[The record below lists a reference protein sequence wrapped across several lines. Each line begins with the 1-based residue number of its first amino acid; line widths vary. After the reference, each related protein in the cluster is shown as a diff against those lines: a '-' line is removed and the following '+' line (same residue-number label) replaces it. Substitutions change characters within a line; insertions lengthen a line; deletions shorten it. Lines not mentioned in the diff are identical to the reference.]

1 MGLTFKKILKKL
13 ILLIVPPI
21 LYAFLVY
28 SILKVF
34 GYKLAGFL
42 IAYFIPP
49 AGKESIIPL
58 MVSYL
63 SDYGAFAVVITILLI
78 TATDAFT
85 AFFIIWNFD
94 IVLMIPKIGEIILK
108 LEEKA
113 KKFIE
118 EYDLAKNTYLGL
130 FIFVFI
136 PFQGTGS
143 TTASII
149 GRLLGLDN
157 LKLFL
162 TIVSAS
168 FTSSLFIATVSIY
181 LTKHFKDYSIL
192 VIIGFILIA
201 GVVARS
207 IRKYRV
213 YHKILHE
220 AQRRVRKNF
229 EGVGNRLHINRDKKD
244 NRKR

>member
-1 MGLTFKKILKKL
+1 MKLKKL
-13 ILLIVPPI
+13 ACLILPPLLYLFLI
-21 LYAFLVY
+21 Y
-28 SILKVF
+28 SVLNVF
-34 GYKLAGFL
+34 GYGLVGFL

-58 MVSYL
+58 MISYL
-63 SDYGAFAVVITILLI
+63 RDYGSIGVAVTVLLI
-78 TATDAFT
+78 TATDAIS
-85 AFFIIWNFD
+85 AFFVIWNFD
-94 IVLMIPKIGEIILK
+94 IVLIIPKIGKILSK

-113 KKFIE
+113 RKFID
-118 EYDLAKNTYLGL
+118 EYELARNTYLGL

-162 TIVSAS
+162 TIVGAS
-168 FTSSLFIATVSIY
+168 FTSSLFIAIVSIY
-181 LTKHFKDYSIL
+181 LTSYFKDYSVV
-192 VIIGFILIA
+192 VIVGLIIII

-213 YHKILHE
+213 YHKVIHE
-220 AQRRVRKNF
+220 AQRRVREGV
-229 EGVGNRLHINRDKKD
+229 EGVGNRLHLNRDKK
-244 NRKR
+244 NN

>member
-1 MGLTFKKILKKL
+1 MGLKLKRILKKL
-13 ILLIVPPI
+13 ACLILPPL
-21 LYAFLVY
+21 LYASLVY
-28 SILKVF
+28 SVLNVF
-34 GYKLAGFL
+34 GYYLAGFL

-58 MVSYL
+58 MISYL
-63 SDYGAFAVVITILLI
+63 KDYGAFAVVITILLI

-94 IVLMIPKIGEIILK
+94 IVLMIPKIGKLIFK

-113 KKFIE
+113 RKFVE
-118 EYDLAKNTYLGL
+118 EYDLARSTYLGL

-143 TTASII
+143 STASII

-162 TIVSAS
+162 TVVSAS
-168 FTSSLFIATVSIY
+168 FTSSLFIALVSIY
-181 LTKHFKDYSIL
+181 LTSYFRDCSVL
-192 VIIGFILIA
+192 VIIGFILIL

-213 YHKILHE
+213 YQRVLHE
-220 AQRRVRKNF
+220 AQRRVREGV

-244 NRKR
+244 NRK